1 MKLPLQIA
9 FRNID
14 PSPAI
19 EAEIRKRA
27 ARLDRFHGRIM
38 GCQVTV
44 EARHRHRHKGK
55 LYNVRVHLTV
65 PGMEISGTH
74 SRPKDHAHEDV
85 YVAIRDAF
93 DAVTRQLE
101 DHARVARGDVKAHE
115 TPMHGKVARIGADH
129 GFIETADGNEV
140 YFHRNSVVEG
150 RFDDLEVGN
159 EVRVAVAERESDKGW
174 QATTVHP
181 VGKHHLAD

>member
-1 MKLPLQIA
+1 MKLPLQIT
-9 FRNID
+9 FRDMD
-14 PSPAI
+14 PSPSIDAAI
-19 EAEIRKRA
+19 RERA
-27 ARLDRFHGRIM
+27 ARLDRFYGRIM

-44 EARHRHRHKGK
+44 EARHHRQHKGK

-65 PGMEISGTH
+65 PGAEISGTH

-93 DAVTRQLE
+93 DAIARQLE
-101 DHARVARGDVKAHE
+101 EHARVARGDVKSHE
-115 TPMHGKVARIGADH
+115 TPMHGKVIRIGADY
-129 GFIETADGNEV
+129 GFIETADGNDV
-140 YFHRNSVVEG
+140 YFHRNSVVESK
-150 RFDDLEVGN
+150 FDDLEVGS
-159 EVRVAVAERESDKGW
+159 EVRVTVAERESEKGW